1 MFPKWVQLGGGG
13 NVGKLTKNC
22 MKITK
27 ATVLGQNSGE
37 GHEEG
42 QANFL
47 GGGGVSPSPPNRG
60 NPRIWSCVTL

>member
-1 MFPKWVQLGGGG
+1 MFPKRVQLEGGGQCG
-13 NVGKLTKNC
+13 QIDQKLHENY
-22 MKITK
+22 K
-27 ATVLGQNSGE
+27 AIVLGQNSGE

-47 GGGGVSPSPPNRG
+47 AGGGVSPSPPNRG